1 MVSQSMLEKEPSAQI
16 GLKKGPFLPHDEFIV
31 NILEGASKGQNG
43 DNFEVSESFEKR
55 KRK

>member
-1 MVSQSMLEKEPSAQI
+1 MLEKEPSAQI